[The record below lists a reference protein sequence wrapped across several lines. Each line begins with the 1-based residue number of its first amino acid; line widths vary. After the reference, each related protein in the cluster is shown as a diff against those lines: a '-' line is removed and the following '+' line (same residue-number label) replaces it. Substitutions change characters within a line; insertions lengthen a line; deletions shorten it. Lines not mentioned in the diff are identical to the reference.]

1 VDGSRRLL
9 LAVEAAGF
17 HRHFQA
23 PAKIEGPA
31 MCGRFALTATTD
43 QTAAF
48 LGLGEL
54 EEFPARYNIA
64 PTQPILAVLSSGE
77 NGPGRGAPG
86 SNMPDR
92 AALLVRWGLL
102 PSWLKDTR
110 DFPLLFNARSEEA
123 ATKAS
128 FKAAMRHRRALVPAS
143 GFYEWKKQANG
154 KRGQPFWVRPRHGG
168 LVAFAALVETYM
180 EPGGAE
186 MDTGAILTTRAS
198 ADIAH
203 IHERMPVVIERED
216 FSRWLDCRGNE
227 PRDVADLLRPAPA
240 GYFEAVPVSDR
251 VNKVANAGPDVQAAQ
266 EVSEVS
272 EPDPKLGKKGS
283 DDSQMSLF

>member
-1 VDGSRRLL
+1 
-9 LAVEAAGF
+9 
-17 HRHFQA
+17 
-23 PAKIEGPA
+23 
-31 MCGRFALTATTD
+31 MCGRFALTAKTD

-54 EEFPARYNIA
+54 EDFPARYNIA
-64 PTQPILAVLSSGE
+64 PTQPILAVLST
-77 NGPGRGAPG
+77 GPRAAGA
-86 SNMPDR
+86 NTPDR

-102 PSWLKDTR
+102 PAWVRDAR

-128 FKAAMRHRRALVPAS
+128 FRAAMRHRRALVPAS

-154 KRGQPFWVRPRHGG
+154 RRGQPYWVRPRHGG

-186 MDTGAILTTRAS
+186 MDTGAILTAGAS

-203 IHERMPVVIERED
+203 IHERMPVVIEQKD
-216 FSRWLDCRGNE
+216 FPRWLDCRGNE

-240 GYFEAVPVSDR
+240 GLFEAVPVSDR
-251 VNKVANAGPDVQAAQ
+251 VNKVANAGPDVQAPAVAPVA
-266 EVSEVS
+266 E
-272 EPDPKLGKKGS
+272 EPQPKPGKPGA